1 MMRLFSIVAV
11 GLLLQSCTTT
21 EVIESPPNGP
31 ISKIPSLTIERV
43 SPLNVQALQEPISF
57 LLFYQD
63 GDGDLGFYEADSLS
77 LFITDDR
84 INITQ
89 GYYVPPLAPSGAEI
103 AIQGNLKVQLDN
115 TILIDTNS
123 TSESVTFSVRIKDR
137 AGNWSNTATSD
148 PITVIP

>member
-1 MMRLFSIVAV
+1 MMRLLSILTLV
-11 GLLLQSCTTT
+11 LLLQACTKT
-21 EVIESPPNGP
+21 EVIENQPNGP
-31 ISKIPSLTIERV
+31 ISKVPSLTIERV
-43 SPLNVQALQEPISF
+43 SPLNVQALQEPIEF

-89 GYYVPPLAPSGAEI
+89 GYYVPPLSPSGTEI

-115 TILIDTNS
+115 TILVDTNS

-148 PITVIP
+148 PVTVVP